1 MLQASLS
8 FLALVFISVVFVGC
22 GSDDGGDEPQPD
34 LCADVTIAFDLNQT
48 GCNEVTVEN
57 TTGGEGAYEFSIDGT
72 TFQSSAE
79 FSGVASGANS
89 IIVRDANGC
98 EATQSITIEEVNITF
113 DLEQTGCDE
122 ITVQNI
128 TGGEGA
134 YEFSIDGST
143 FQSAAEFSGVA
154 SGANTIT
161 ARDANGCEATKS
173 ITIAEELSLTA
184 TADAYTITVE
194 AAGGVGPFQYS
205 IDDKATFQTE
215 TTFEVEE
222 EKDYTIVV
230 KDENGCE
237 ATVTV
242 TADEVTTTTDSRD
255 GQTYKVVK
263 IGTQIWF
270 ASHFN
275 YQPESGLNGYYDN
288 DSVQYATEYGRLYSW
303 TVAKEIAPQ
312 GWRLPTKTEFQELL
326 EIYSTETEAAQAL
339 AVGGATNFNFV
350 LSGTYYSAFDDFDNI
365 NMVGYL
371 WSSSEN
377 ESDLDRAFGLTIEPE
392 FSSIELSGNFLKER
406 WLSVRFVKE

>member
-1 MLQASLS
+1 MKNFKPTAMLQASLS
-8 FLALVFISVVFVGC
+8 FFALVFISAVFIGC
-22 GSDDGGDEPQPD
+22 GSDDGGDDPQPD
-34 LCADVTIAFDLNQT
+34 VCAGVTI
-48 GCNEVTVEN
+48 
-57 TTGGEGAYEFSIDGT
+57 S
-72 TFQSSAE
+72 
-79 FSGVASGANS
+79 
-89 IIVRDANGC
+89 
-98 EATQSITIEEVNITF
+98 F
-113 DLEQTGCDE
+113 DLEQTSCDE

-134 YEFSIDGST
+134 YEFSIDGTT

-205 IDDKATFQTE
+205 IDNKTTFQTE

-270 ASHFN
+270 AENFN
-275 YQPESGLNGYYDN
+275 LDTNTSDSTSSYYYEN
-288 DSVQYATEYGRLYSW
+288 DKDTYEEQYGRLYTW
-303 TVAKEIAPQ
+303 YVAKEIAPE
-312 GWRLPTKTEFQELL
+312 GWELPSVEQWEALENFVGTDPATKLK
-326 EIYSTETEAAQAL
+326 
-339 AVGGATNFNFV
+339 VGGTSGFEAKAAGIRGVATGEFNNA
-350 LSGTYYSAFDDFDNI
+350 GKR
-365 NMVGYL
+365 GYFWL
-371 WSSSEN
+371 AP
-377 ESDLDRAFGLTIEPE
+377 ESDVAPGEAYLVYIDVETDVIIDGDTDKL
-392 FSSIELSGNFLKER
+392 NN
-406 WLSVRFVKE
+406 LSVRFIKK